1 MKTSLHNH
9 TFADHLKL
17 GLVELVFPVMCLAV
31 TFAAVA
37 AEPPVAGSEAASK
50 EALGVLASSPATS
63 PIGNPSTN
71 SPGSA
76 AVPAAPT
83 PGALDDKH
91 RLVIG
96 DKISFQILE
105 DLDDPKEAL
114 EPKALMVADSGE
126 VEVPYIGRVPAETK
140 TCQELAAEIKRAL
153 EKEYYYQATVKIAI
167 DLRARSRGRVYLVG
181 PVRMPGAQ
189 EIPSDEVLTLS
200 KAIMRAGS
208 FNDFA
213 DKKNV
218 KVTRKGGSE
227 RATRTFVVDV
237 AQILEK
243 GKTEGD
249 LVLEPGDL
257 VVIPERAIRF

>member
-1 MKTSLHNH
+1 MKTSLHNY
-9 TFADHLKL
+9 TFAGHVKL
-17 GLVELVFPVMCLAV
+17 GLVELVLPVFCLTL
-31 TFAAVA
+31 TFASA
-37 AEPPVAGSEAASK
+37 AGEAPATGSEAASK
-50 EALGVLASSPATS
+50 VGVISS
-63 PIGNPSTN
+63 IGNPGAN
-71 SPGSA
+71 SIG
-76 AVPAAPT
+76 V
-83 PGALDDKH
+83 LDDKH

-114 EPKALMVADSGE
+114 EPKALVVADSGE
-126 VEVPYIGRVPAETK
+126 IEVPYIGRVRAESK
-140 TCQELAAEIKRAL
+140 TCQQLAGEIKTAL
-153 EKEYYYQATVKIAI
+153 EKEYYYQATVRIAI

-218 KVTRKGGSE
+218 KVTRKVGSGE
-227 RATRTFVVDV
+227 HATRTFVVDV

-249 LVLEPGDL
+249 VVLEPGDL
-257 VVIPERAIRF
+257 IVIPERAIRF

>member
-1 MKTSLHNH
+1 MKTKLHNH
-9 TFADHLKL
+9 LSDHLIWL
-17 GLVELVFPVMCLAV
+17 VMCLGL
-31 TFAAVA
+31 TLAATA
-37 AEPPVAGSEAASK
+37 AEQQAA
-50 EALGVLASSPATS
+50 
-63 PIGNPSTN
+63 
-71 SPGSA
+71 GSA
-76 AVPAAPT
+76 AANKAPVTSPTDNPAATNFSGSAPVPAAAFSGP
-83 PGALDDKH
+83 LDDTH
-91 RLVIG
+91 RLTIG

-114 EPKALMVADSGE
+114 EPKPITVADSGE
-126 VEVPYIGRVPAETK
+126 IEVPYIGRVRAESK
-140 TCQELAAEIKRAL
+140 TCRQLAAEIKTAL
-153 EKEYYYQATVKIAI
+153 EKEYYYQATVKIAV

-181 PVRMPGAQ
+181 PVRTPGAQ
-189 EIPSDEVLTLS
+189 EIPSDETLTLS

-218 KVTRKGGSE
+218 KVTRKGGSGE
-227 RATRTFVVDV
+227 RATKTFVVDV

-249 LVLEPGDL
+249 LPLEPGDL

>member
-1 MKTSLHNH
+1 MKTLLHNH
-9 TFADHLKL
+9 AFAGHLKM
-17 GLVELVFPVMCLAV
+17 GLVELVLPVVCLALS
-31 TFAAVA
+31 FAAAA
-37 AEPPVAGSEAASK
+37 AEPAATESEAASK
-50 EALGVLASSPATS
+50 AAVIS
-63 PIGNPSTN
+63 PIGNQGTN
-71 SPGSA
+71 SL
-76 AVPAAPT
+76 V
-83 PGALDDKH
+83 ALDDKH

-114 EPKALMVADSGE
+114 DPKALVVADSGE
-126 VEVPYIGRVPAETK
+126 IEVPYIGRVRAETK
-140 TCQELAAEIKRAL
+140 TCQQLAAEIKAAL
-153 EKEYYYQATVKIAI
+153 EKEYYYQATVRIVI

-189 EIPSDEVLTLS
+189 EIPSDEILTLS

-218 KVTRKGGSE
+218 KVTRKSGQGE

-249 LVLEPGDL
+249 IVLEPGDL